1 MHTVRCFRC
10 NAKFLWKRIPPDVK
24 SSNAE
29 LERIWAV
36 GQCMWKRDFAGVYK
50 ALSGKTWSEN
60 VAEIMQHVQG

>member
-1 MHTVRCFRC
+1 M
-10 NAKFLWKRIPPDVK
+10 K

-29 LERIWAV
+29 LGRIWAV

-60 VAEIMQHVQG
+60 VAEIMQHVQGL